1 MLRPFFVV
9 ACSALSLTLVAGCTQ
24 PIDDGHD
31 RSDTSALRRLDP
43 PAVHSGPRYNA
54 YVQAV
59 GCASINGTGGTWTAS
74 ATFPGDR
81 AFCAYHWSGAA
92 VADTSTLFSTL
103 LAAGVADDLIVRDI
117 ACELASQG
125 RPSSSLWSGGGQE
138 ETTCGRP
145 VVVDVWIDG
154 DGGGGSMSWAGAPR
168 TSSRAGCLRFE
179 SCFRALASRR
189 APWIGNARKRRC
201 SPRPAHGS
209 APRRPIAAEDPP
221 SETYVKSDDGAG
233 ACAVAPFRARR
244 AGSGRER
251 PERCP
256 VPVGVGSGERALR
269 VAERRHE

>member
-154 DGGGGSMSWAGAPR
+154 DGGGGSMSCRSCVTASTDAAGYVDIVLPEALVTAEPSTLLGVIKGR
-168 TSSRAGCLRFE
+168 RASYVQPGGVSAFRILLPSSR
-179 SCFRALASRR
+179 
-189 APWIGNARKRRC
+189 K
-201 SPRPAHGS
+201 
-209 APRRPIAAEDPP
+209 PP
-221 SETYVKSDDGAG
+221 S
-233 ACAVAPFRARR
+233 AVDRECPKTAVLAP
-244 AGSGRER
+244 AGSWVGATETDRCGR
-251 PERCP
+251 PP
-256 VPVGVGSGERALR
+256 I
-269 VAERRHE
+269 